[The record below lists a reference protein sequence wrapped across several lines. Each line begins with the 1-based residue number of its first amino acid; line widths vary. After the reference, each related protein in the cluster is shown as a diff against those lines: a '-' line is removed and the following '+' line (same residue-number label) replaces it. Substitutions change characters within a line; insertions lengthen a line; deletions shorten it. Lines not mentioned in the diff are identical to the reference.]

1 MSRVGKKPIV
11 IPKGV
16 EVTNVGNVY
25 TVKGPKGTL
34 SRELSSEIK
43 VTVENNEITLERPND

>member
-16 EVTNVGNVY
+16 DITIDGQTVK
-25 TVKGPKGTL
+25 VKGPKGALTETL
-34 SRELSSEIK
+34 NLAATGTE
-43 VTVENNEITLERPND
+43 